1 MFTMN
6 SSSIAWTTDIGVAAN
21 GATAALSSARAEV
34 VEKENATAQDA
45 AASLDVMLGA
55 LMMVR
60 ARV

>member
-1 MFTMN
+1 M
-6 SSSIAWTTDIGVAAN
+6 GVAAN
-21 GATAALSSARAEV
+21 GATAALSPARAETV
-34 VEKENATAQDA
+34 DKENATAQDA